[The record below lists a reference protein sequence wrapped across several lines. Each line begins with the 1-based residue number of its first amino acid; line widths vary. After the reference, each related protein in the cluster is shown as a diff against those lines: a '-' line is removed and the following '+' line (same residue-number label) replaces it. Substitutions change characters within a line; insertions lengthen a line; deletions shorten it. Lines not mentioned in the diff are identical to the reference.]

1 MNRIYLTKQ
10 VRLFL
15 FIIISCLTFNACED
29 EIPGN
34 IPTIDPDNPD
44 QYVGELRSIELKAE
58 TEKLTIS
65 DTAICYMTA
74 PNDSIISRK
83 CFLEKDGDRTIV
95 KLEVGLTDGIYR
107 LLYFEYQITVHN
119 ENENQPFTMQYG
131 LGCRI
136 EVKNNKAYVI
146 DTFDKTMQMTGSG
159 TEDDPYIVTCG
170 PHLYNLTLDIKDFY
184 EYDKFN
190 GAYFKQVANI
200 SLHDASYYCKHEEG
214 WTPIGT
220 VDYPFVG
227 YYDGGNHSISNMYC
241 YHDNLCG
248 VGLFGHI
255 TNSSIQNLTIKNAD
269 IRGAIGVGGIAGCLM
284 SISGERTTSSIINCK
299 VIESTI
305 KASQNGF
312 AVGGLAGIIDMH
324 TVGLIENCQSKENS
338 ITADYNAGGIIGS
351 SSAYSLT
358 SIDLC
363 ENSST
368 VQTNYSGAGGIIG
381 VADTLSITTS
391 NNSGTITGAKAYTG
405 ETENT
410 GRGTGGICGGSGV
423 SYISGCTNSGDIYGY
438 EGVGGIIGST
448 RLAFTETNGALYN
461 NTYLRYCS
469 NSGAVSAESSHVGGL
484 CGEAQFGCIGSINE
498 GAVTGNDHVGG
509 IAGHT
514 SLSVIHHTINT
525 GEING
530 RNYTAGISA
539 LSNSGVYANCQNY
552 GEIISTGSHSAGIIG
567 LSGNNTMIHYCS
579 NHNKISGTNS
589 PVGGIVG
596 EIGDPREWSDIN
608 IAEVVFG
615 CLEIVASAIGPICA
629 IVEEAKEL
637 GKAAKYIMKLSELTF
652 DGAVKIGTT
661 VLWGYG
667 VDHLAN
673 PHHIETLEAS
683 IKAEFGSRAKEIMTK
698 INNTRQNSKQTIDSF
713 SSEVQSIHSQN
724 IVDLSNSL
732 IPETGADE
740 TNNENF
746 NNRINDKIYERAEK
760 IEKKNENKEIIYTA
774 LGAVSLVAT
783 TVCTICATV
792 FSGGVAAGFIFAG
805 TVVGVAGG
813 AMSISKGAT
822 DYTDNVIIISQCVN
836 YQEISCS
843 NISDH
848 EVGGII
854 GRVHD
859 RGLLHDCLNTGEFP
873 DDGAHLIGRAG
884 NDIEIKNSLS
894 LKDKDLNLDY
904 MVYKGGANSIYK
916 HLYYYSDKD
925 YNDNPYA
932 TPLTIDMIANP
943 NSYKGWDINGDSS
956 IWSIPSVNS
965 GKAYPIPFKSEMT
978 IN

>member
-10 VRLFL
+10 VRLLL
-15 FIIISCLTFNACED
+15 FVIICSLTFNACED
-29 EIPGN
+29 ELPVI
-34 IPTIDPDNPD
+34 IPTNNPD
-44 QYVGELRSIELKAE
+44 KYVGELKSIELKAE

-65 DTAICYMTA
+65 DTVICYMIA
-74 PNDSIISRK
+74 PNDSIINRK
-83 CFLEKDGDRTIV
+83 CFLEKERDKTIV
-95 KLEVGLTDGIYR
+95 KLDIGLTNGVYR
-107 LLYFEYQITVHN
+107 LLYFEYNITVSDETN
-119 ENENQPFTMQYG
+119 NQTFTNQYG

-136 EVKNNKAYVI
+136 EIKNNKANVI

-170 PHLYNLTLDIKDFY
+170 PHLYNLTLGVKDFY

-200 SLHDASYYCKHEEG
+200 SLHDASYYCKHEDG
-214 WTPIGT
+214 WIPIGS

-241 YHDNLCG
+241 YQDSLCG
-248 VGLFGHI
+248 VGFFGNI

-269 IRGAIGVGGIAGCLM
+269 IRGGIGVGGVAGCLM

-299 VIESTI
+299 VVNSSI
-305 KASQNGF
+305 KASENGV
-312 AVGGLAGIIDMH
+312 AVGGIAGIIDMH
-324 TVGLIENCQSKENS
+324 TVGLIEKCQSINS
-338 ITADYNAGGIIGS
+338 SIIADYNAGGIIGS

-363 ENSST
+363 ENTST

-391 NNSGTITGAKAYTG
+391 NNSGNITGATAYTD
-405 ETENT
+405 ETENAT
-410 GRGTGGICGGSGV
+410 GRGAGGICGGSGF
-423 SYISGCTNSGDIYGY
+423 SYISGCTNTGEIKGY
-438 EGVGGIIGST
+438 EGVGGIIGTT
-448 RLAFTETNGALYN
+448 RLGYTETNGALYN

-469 NSGAVSAESSHVGGL
+469 NSGSVSAKASHVGGL
-484 CGEAQFGCIGSINE
+484 CGEAQIGCIGSINE
-498 GAVTGNDHVGG
+498 GSVTGVDHVGG

-514 SLSVIHHTINT
+514 SLSVIHNTINT
-525 GEING
+525 GEIKG
-530 RNYTAGISA
+530 RSYIAGISA

-552 GEIISTGSHSAGIIG
+552 GLITSSGSHSAGIIG

-596 EIGDPREWSDIN
+596 EFGDPREWSAIN

-615 CLEIVASAIGPICA
+615 SIEIVASFIGPSFA
-629 IVEEAKEL
+629 IVEHAIHASKSV
-637 GKAAKYIMKLSELTF
+637 KYIMKTVEL
-652 DGAVKIGTT
+652 AVEFVLKIPST

-683 IKAEFGSRAKEIMTK
+683 IKAELGDRVDEIMNK
-698 INNTRQNSKQTIDSF
+698 INNIRKNSKLTIDSF

-724 IVDLSNSL
+724 IVDLSNYL
-732 IPETGADE
+732 MPGNGNDE

-746 NNRINDKIYERAEK
+746 NNQIADKIYERAEQ
-760 IEKKNENKEIIYTA
+760 IEKKNENKEIGYTV
-774 LGAVSLVAT
+774 LGAISLITT
-783 TVCTICATV
+783 TVCAIGATV
-792 FSGGVAAGFIFAG
+792 ATGGVAAGFIVTGAI
-805 TVVGVAGG
+805 VGIAGG
-813 AMSISKGAT
+813 ISSISKGAT
-822 DYTDNVIIISQCVN
+822 DYTDNVIIVSQCVN
-836 YQEISCS
+836 YQDISCS

-859 RGLLHDCLNTGEFP
+859 RGLLHDCLNTGDFP
-873 DDGAHLIGRAG
+873 NDGAHFIGRAG
-884 NDIEIKNSLS
+884 SDIQISNSLS
-894 LKDKDLNLDY
+894 LKDKEDDY
-904 MVYKGGANSIYK
+904 MVNKGGASSSYNY
-916 HLYYYSDKD
+916 LYYYSDED
-925 YNDNPYA
+925 YDNAYA
-932 TPLTIDMIANP
+932 KPLSANEISDP
-943 NSYKGWDINGDSS
+943 NSYKGWNINNNNS
-956 IWSIPSVNS
+956 IWFLPSVNS
-965 GKAYPIPFKSEMT
+965 GRAYPIPFKSEMT